1 MFPPGFP
8 PCFPACNRRLKDT
21 MDKVQPMKA
30 IAEAREIE
38 RYKKL
43 VAEMAFSDEYHGG
56 DFYDKWIRQRGW
68 KVVPV
73 EDGNHFRAWE
83 IATIV
88 PALQNAGY
96 RDCVA
101 VATEPL
107 DPFPPCF
114 QLAITP
120 DDLREFNRECGL
132 FRFLLTEDTRSWAIS
147 CNEPYNLF
155 AGEQSLVEAM
165 LGISVEEA
173 RKRFLTFAEPLSL
186 GNPAYPLLKAAQHY
200 AHF

>member
-1 MFPPGFP
+1 
-8 PCFPACNRRLKDT
+8 
-21 MDKVQPMKA
+21 MKA
-30 IAEAREIE
+30 ITEAREIE
-38 RYKKL
+38 KYKKL
-43 VAEMAFSDEYHGG
+43 AAEMMLADEYEEG
-56 DFYDKWIRQRGW
+56 DFRPDWILQRRW

-73 EDGNHFRAWE
+73 EDGNHFRPWE

-96 RDCVA
+96 HHCVA

-132 FRFLLTEDTRSWAIS
+132 LRFLLTEDTRSWAIS
-147 CNEPYNLF
+147 CNELYNLF

-173 RKRFLTFAEPLSL
+173 RKRFLAFAEPLAS
-186 GNPAYPLLKAAQHY
+186 GNTEYPLLKAAQHY